1 MRVLNFGSL
10 NIDNVFSVQEFVRPG
25 ETLAA
30 KSFSRGA
37 GGKGL
42 NQSIALAR
50 AGVSVS
56 HAGKI
61 GPDGMFLKE
70 TLSSDGVD
78 VSLVE
83 VAQNEFT
90 GSAMIQV
97 SSSGENCIILYG
109 GANQNISRSQIERAF
124 ETFSSEDILLI
135 QNEINSLDLIM
146 HKAAQK
152 GMRIFFNPAPMTDR
166 VFELPLDFVDTFIVN
181 EIEGAMLARCEND
194 VLPSLRQKYQA
205 ANILLTLGSRGA
217 FYLAKGESNPIFSP
231 ACNVEKVVDTT
242 AAGDTF
248 TGYFISGIIRGLIP
262 ADALSLA
269 AQAAALCIS
278 SLGASSSIPRF
289 FSR

>member
-10 NIDNVFSVQEFVRPG
+10 NIDNVFSVPEFVRPG

-50 AGVSVS
+50 AGVSVV

-61 GPDGMFLKE
+61 GPDGIFLKE

-78 VSLVE
+78 VSFVD
-83 VAQNEFT
+83 VSPNEFT

-109 GANQNISRSQIERAF
+109 GANQNISREQINRAF
-124 ETFSSEDILLI
+124 ESFSSDDILLI
-135 QNEINSLDLIM
+135 QNEINSLDGIM
-146 HKAAQK
+146 QKAAQK
-152 GMRIFFNPAPMTDR
+152 GMRIFFNPAPMTDN
-166 VFELPLDFVDTFIVN
+166 VFDLPLDLVDTFIVN

-217 FYLAKGESNPIFSP
+217 FYLAKGEVEPIFSP

-262 ADALSLA
+262 ADALLLA
-269 AQAAALCIS
+269 SQAAALCIS
-278 SLGASSSIPRF
+278 SPGASSSIPRF

>member
-10 NIDNVFSVQEFVRPG
+10 NIDNVFAVQEFVRPG

-61 GPDGMFLKE
+61 GPDGIFLKE
-70 TLSSDGVD
+70 TLSADGVD
-78 VSLVE
+78 VSFVD
-83 VAQNEFT
+83 VSPNEFT

-109 GANQNISRSQIERAF
+109 GANQNISRSQIKRAF

-146 HKAAQK
+146 EMAAEK
-152 GMRIFFNPAPMTDR
+152 GMRIFFNPAPMTDN
-166 VFELPLDFVDTFIVN
+166 VFELPLNLVDTFIVN
-181 EIEGAMLARCEND
+181 EIEGAMLARSEDD
-194 VLPSLRQKYQA
+194 VLQVLRQKYSNS
-205 ANILLTLGSRGA
+205 NILLTLGSRGA
-217 FYLAKGESNPIFSP
+217 FYLAKGEVEPVFSP

-248 TGYFISGIIRGLIP
+248 TGYFISGIIRGLSP
-262 ADALSLA
+262 ADALLLA
-269 AQAAALCIS
+269 SQAAALCIS
-278 SLGASSSIPRF
+278 APGASSSIPRF
-289 FSR
+289 FSK